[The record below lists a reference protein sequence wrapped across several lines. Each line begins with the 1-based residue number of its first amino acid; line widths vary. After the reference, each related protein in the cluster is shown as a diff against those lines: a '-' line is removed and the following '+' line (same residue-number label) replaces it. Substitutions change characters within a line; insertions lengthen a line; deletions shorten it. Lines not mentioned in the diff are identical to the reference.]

1 MSMGDA
7 QFRNRFCKLLR
18 LIYITFYPDQ
28 VSNCE
33 KNMMETLPVAVPL
46 PRTNLGGSVTF
57 CGQRQGFGLYIVA
70 NLALSHN
77 TYWVL

>member
-1 MSMGDA
+1 MMHVNSIGA
-7 QFRNRFCKLLR
+7 AHLRVGLPLNYTFC
-18 LIYITFYPDQ
+18 PDQ

-33 KNMMETLPVAVPL
+33 KNMMETLLVAIQL

-70 NLALSHN
+70 NLALSHS
-77 TYWVL
+77 TYQVS